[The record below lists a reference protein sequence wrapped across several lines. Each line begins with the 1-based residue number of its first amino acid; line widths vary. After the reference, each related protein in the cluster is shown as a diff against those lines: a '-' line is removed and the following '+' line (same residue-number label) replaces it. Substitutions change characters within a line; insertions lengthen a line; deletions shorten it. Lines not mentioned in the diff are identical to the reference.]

1 MDEAIHLYKSALQIL
16 KESNYM
22 SLDDSIME
30 KMRVDLAE
38 LLHAAGRYTCLLF
51 FFFFFASRYTCLL
64 HNIVV
69 GNEIFYYAFGHIF

>member
-38 LLHAAGRYTCLLF
+38 LLHAAGRYTCLL
-51 FFFFFASRYTCLL
+51 